1 MDYTIT
7 LTEAENKA
15 MKYIVADVNDWIA
28 NSATNRARIAINE
41 ICDLYVKIKLES
53 NQPITVTNK
62 PDMVLAAY
70 EEGLVKTAAQR
81 NEEAV
86 AAALWTPEVI
96 AAYQASLTP
105 LVSEDA

>member
-15 MKYIVADVNDWIA
+15 MEYIAADIDDWITNA
-28 NSATNRARIAINE
+28 ATNRARIAIDE
-41 ICDLYVKIKLES
+41 ICDLYVKHKLDNNEA
-53 NQPITVTNK
+53 ITATNK

-81 NEEAV
+81 NEEA
-86 AAALWTPEVI
+86 AAQLPE
-96 AAYQASLTP
+96 
-105 LVSEDA
+105 

>member
-15 MKYIVADVNDWIA
+15 MEYIAADVNDWIDNA
-28 NSATNRARIAINE
+28 ATNRARIAIDE
-41 ICDLYVKIKLES
+41 ICDLYVKTKLEN
-53 NQPITVTNK
+53 NQPIIATNK

-81 NEEAV
+81 NEEA
-86 AAALWTPEVI
+86 AT
-96 AAYQASLTP
+96 LT
-105 LVSEDA
+105 E

>member
-15 MKYIVADVNDWIA
+15 MEYIAADIDDWITNA
-28 NSATNRARIAINE
+28 ATNRARIAIDE
-41 ICDLYVKIKLES
+41 ICDLYVKHKLDNNEA
-53 NQPITVTNK
+53 ITATNK

-81 NEEAV
+81 NEEAENN
-86 AAALWTPEVI
+86 LP
-96 AAYQASLTP
+96 P
-105 LVSEDA
+105 L